1 MPKQCRQN
9 ASKEGQQMENL
20 TPEQLRLLE
29 RKANEKAHKDADRH
43 FALITNYMRRF
54 NLTSYKASQY
64 ERQNLLDIKRSVD
77 WVIANC
83 LDK

>member
-1 MPKQCRQN
+1 MGRKKGC
-9 ASKEGQQMENL
+9 EIMENL
-20 TPEQLRLLE
+20 TAEQLLNI

-43 FALITNYMRRF
+43 FALITNYMKRF
-54 NLTSYKASQY
+54 NLTSYKATLY
-64 ERQNLLDIKRSVD
+64 ERQNLLDIKKSVD

>member
-1 MPKQCRQN
+1 
-9 ASKEGQQMENL
+9 MENNL
-20 TPEQLRLLE
+20 TAEQLLNIR
-29 RKANEKAHKDADRH
+29 RAREKAHKDADRH

-54 NLTSYKASQY
+54 NLTSYKASEY
-64 ERQNLLDIKRSVD
+64 ERQNLMSIKRSVD

>member
-1 MPKQCRQN
+1 
-9 ASKEGQQMENL
+9 MENNL
-20 TPEQLRLLE
+20 TAEQLLNI
-29 RKANEKAHKDADRH
+29 RKINAKAIKDADRH

-54 NLTSYKASQY
+54 NLTSYKASEY
-64 ERQNLLDIKRSVD
+64 ERQNLMNIKRSVD

>member
-1 MPKQCRQN
+1 MPMSCRQN
-9 ASKEGQQMENL
+9 ALVGGGDNMENL
-20 TPEQLRLLE
+20 TAEQLLNI
-29 RKANEKAHKDADRH
+29 RKANAKAIKDADRH

-54 NLTSYKASQY
+54 NLTSYKASEY
-64 ERQNLLDIKRSVD
+64 ERQNLMNIKRSVD

>member
-1 MPKQCRQN
+1 
-9 ASKEGQQMENL
+9 MENNL
-20 TPEQLRLLE
+20 TAEQLANI
-29 RKANEKAHKDADRH
+29 RKAREKAIKDADRH

-54 NLTSYKASQY
+54 NLTSYKATEY
-64 ERQNLLDIKRSVD
+64 EKRNMLDIKRSVD

>member
-1 MPKQCRQN
+1 
-9 ASKEGQQMENL
+9 MENL
-20 TPEQLRLLE
+20 TPEQLANI
-29 RKANEKAHKDADRH
+29 RKANEKAHKEADRH
-43 FALITNYMRRF
+43 FALITNYIRKF
-54 NLTSYKASQY
+54 NSTYYKASQY

>member
-1 MPKQCRQN
+1 
-9 ASKEGQQMENL
+9 MENL
-20 TPEQLRLLE
+20 TAEQLLNIR
-29 RKANEKAHKDADRH
+29 RANEKAYKDADRY

-54 NLTSYKASQY
+54 NLTSYKISQY